1 MQTLSI
7 QILTTMGRWSV
18 VLFMLGSQVA
28 NAQESFSSSGS
39 NDIWHNALF
48 IFSICFFV
56 AGFVFLFMVKARED
70 HKNKVRAR
78 YLRHRHNYK
87 H

>member
-1 MQTLSI
+1 METLSI
-7 QILTTMGRWSV
+7 QILKTMGRWSV
-18 VLFMLGSQVA
+18 VLLMFGSQVA
-28 NAQESFSSSGS
+28 NAESFSPASN

-70 HKNKVRAR
+70 HKNKVRTR